1 MRVVTVSAE
10 KIHSL
15 SGSNEISCSLSVN
28 PRFPI
33 PIEVAMA
40 FATEPVAFGKV
51 DEFSI
56 IKTEFIPVFC
66 IMAIEAPPH
75 TFCMTHFNVGMFLFE
90 CSLFSIHFHRGMAIA
105 ARIHPFGK
113 GRGRNGKL
121 LAGSGSKRDENNSR
135 NKTDE

>member
-56 IKTEFIPVFC
+56 IKTEFIPVFY

-75 TFCMTHFNVGMFLFE
+75 RLCMSHPNICMFLLQFP
-90 CSLFSIHFHRGMAIA
+90 LFTVHFHRGMAIA

-135 NKTDE
+135 NKTNE